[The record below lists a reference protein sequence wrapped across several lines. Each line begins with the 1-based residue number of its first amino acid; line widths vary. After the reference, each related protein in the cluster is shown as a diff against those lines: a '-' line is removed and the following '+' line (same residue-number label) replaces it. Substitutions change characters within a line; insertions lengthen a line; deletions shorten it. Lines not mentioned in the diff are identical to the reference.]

1 MSAASRFGVRLGFD
15 WQTAPGRRQAALLGA
30 AAALLCWT
38 GYSTVAVV
46 AGGADRDAAGRALA
60 QKDAEIA
67 ALRGK
72 VAMMQ
77 RDGVALR
84 GAVAA
89 TVKRIET
96 RQAQLAAMIGADKG
110 RMILAS
116 APEVTPPANGADAVV
131 EPLQRLEGQQL
142 VLIGQAS
149 SATVSRYQTA
159 KALIR
164 SLGLDVTRFAR
175 RSSQP
180 AMGGPLEPVGE
191 RDGMVDLYT
200 AWNSYSDLARAATSI
215 PARIPVATFNY
226 TSGFGVRYDPFNGGA
241 AMHAGVDLA
250 GPHGQPILAAADG
263 VVVRA
268 GWANGYGNMIEV
280 DHGRGMTTRY
290 GHLSRIQVKLGD
302 RVHGGDQIGK
312 LGSTGRST
320 GPHLHYEVR
329 VDGNAVNPM
338 PYLRSATEIA
348 AVQSAAASAA
358 AAGQGGPAVVA
369 VAQPTGVRMSVIGGN

>member
-1 MSAASRFGVRLGFD
+1 M
-15 WQTAPGRRQAALLGA
+15 GA

-38 GYSTVAVV
+38 GCATV
-46 AGGADRDAAGRALA
+46 AGGADRDAASRTLA

-110 RMILAS
+110 RLILAS
-116 APEVTPPANGADAVV
+116 APEVTPPASGTDAVV

-142 VLIGQAS
+142 ALIGQAS
-149 SATVSRYQTA
+149 SATVSRYQSA

-164 SLGLDVTRFAR
+164 SLGLDFTRFAR

-180 AMGGPLEPVGE
+180 AMGGPLEPVAE

-263 VVVRA
+263 VIVRA

-302 RVHGGDQIGK
+302 RVRGGDQIGK

-329 VDGNAVNPM
+329 VDGNAVDPM

-348 AVQSAAASAA
+348 AVQSAAASSAA
-358 AAGQGGPAVVA
+358 VGQGGPAVVA
-369 VAQPTGVRMSVIGGN
+369 VAQPAGVRMSVIGGN